1 MWDAEAFALIVG
13 AYLLG
18 SVPSAYLVARW
29 WSGIDIRRY
38 GSGNVGI
45 SNVYVQSGFK
55 ATVPVVLFDTI
66 IKGAV
71 PVIIASDKV
80 LDLGLGVEVA
90 VGLAAVVGHSWSVL
104 VKFRGGRGI
113 AAVLGV
119 LITLNAPLPFL
130 YGLPAFLGWRL
141 KGDSGLWW
149 GAATLGLPLWT
160 LVLRL
165 ESEITYLALAFIGL
179 TVLKRL
185 LSNGLAGVDASGE
198 RIPWSNLLFNR
209 LVYDRDIS
217 NRQEWI
223 SRTPDQES

>member
-1 MWDAEAFALIVG
+1 MWDAEAIALIAG
-13 AYLLG
+13 AYLVG
-18 SVPSAYLVARW
+18 SVPFAYLVTRL

-55 ATVPVVLFDTI
+55 ATMPVVLFDTI
-66 IKGAV
+66 VKGAV

-90 VGLAAVVGHSWSVL
+90 AGFAAVAGHSWSVF

-113 AAVLGV
+113 ATVLGV

-130 YGLPAFLGWRL
+130 YGLPAFVGWRL

-149 GAATLGLPLWT
+149 GVATLGMPLWT
-160 LVLRL
+160 LILRL
-165 ESEITYLALAFIGL
+165 DIEITYLALAFIGL

-185 LSNGLAGVDASGE
+185 LSNGLSGVDASGA
-198 RIPWSNLLFNR
+198 RIPWSNLFFNR
-209 LVYDRDIS
+209 LVYDRDIG
-217 NRQEWI
+217 NREEWI
-223 SRTPDQES
+223 NRIPDQKS

>member
-1 MWDAEAFALIVG
+1 MWDAEAIAVIIG
-13 AYLLG
+13 AYLIG
-18 SVPSAYLVARW
+18 SVPSAYLVARL

-45 SNVYVQSGFK
+45 SNIYVQSGFK

-66 IKGAV
+66 VKGAV
-71 PVIIASDKV
+71 PVIIASGKV
-80 LDLGLGVEVA
+80 LDLGLDVEVA
-90 VGLAAVVGHSWSVL
+90 AGFAAVVGHSWSVF

-113 AAVLGV
+113 ATVLGV

-130 YGLPAFLGWRL
+130 YGLPAFVGWRL

-149 GAATLGLPLWT
+149 GVATLGLPLWT
-160 LVLRL
+160 IILR
-165 ESEITYLALAFIGL
+165 SDHEITYIGLAFIGL
-179 TVLKRL
+179 TLVKRL
-185 LSNGLAGVDASGE
+185 LSNGLSSSDVERAGTS
-198 RIPWSNLLFNR
+198 WSRVLFNR

-223 SRTPDQES
+223 SRTPNQET

>member
-1 MWDAEAFALIVG
+1 MWDAEAIALIAG
-13 AYLLG
+13 AYLVG
-18 SVPSAYLVARW
+18 SVPFAYLVTRL

-55 ATVPVVLFDTI
+55 ATMPVVLFDTI
-66 IKGAV
+66 VKGAV

-90 VGLAAVVGHSWSVL
+90 AGFAAVAGHSWSVF

-113 AAVLGV
+113 ATVLGV

-130 YGLPAFLGWRL
+130 YGLPAFVGWRL

-149 GAATLGLPLWT
+149 GVATLGMPLWT
-160 LVLRL
+160 LILRL
-165 ESEITYLALAFIGL
+165 DIEITYLALAFIGL

-185 LSNGLAGVDASGE
+185 LSNGLSGVDASGE
-198 RIPWSNLLFNR
+198 RIPWSNLFFNR
-209 LVYDRDIS
+209 LVYDRDIG
-217 NRQEWI
+217 NREEWI
-223 SRTPDQES
+223 NRIPDQKS

>member
-1 MWDAEAFALIVG
+1 MWDAEAMAVIIG
-13 AYLLG
+13 AYLIG
-18 SVPSAYLVARW
+18 SVPSAYLVARL

-71 PVIIASDKV
+71 PVIVASDKV
-80 LDLGLGVEVA
+80 LDLGLDVEVA
-90 VGLAAVVGHSWSVL
+90 AGIAAVAGHGWSIF

-113 AAVLGV
+113 ATVLGV

-130 YGLPAFLGWRL
+130 YGLPAFVGWRL

-149 GAATLGLPLWT
+149 GVATLGLPLWT
-160 LVLRL
+160 IILRL
-165 ESEITYLALAFIGL
+165 DSEITYLGLAFIGL

-185 LSNGLAGVDASGE
+185 LSNGLTGVDASGE

-223 SRTPDQES
+223 NRIPDQES